1 MLFWRAVGG
10 LLVCERS
17 SVTLADVTFM
27 HNNFTGWDFCCTF
40 AAAKFMTYI
49 HGDGRAVFPGKLMI

>member
-27 HNNFTGWDFCCTF
+27 HNNFTGRDFCCTF